1 MTDELNTINPTE
13 FELTQ
18 GTERGLNYDVSLL
31 AKVVDLN
38 LTADTT
44 LGPQLDGLHN
54 MRRIWR
60 IKAIGANRTLT
71 LTTGVT
77 GGFRFGEII
86 TGLTATTSNK
96 IDYVGCIYNGNDAR
110 WDVVAVSK
118 GY

>member
-54 MRRIWR
+54 MRRIYR
-60 IKAIGANRTLT
+60 VKAIGAAWDLT

-77 GGFRFGEII
+77 GGFRFGTTIAS
-86 TGLTATTSNK
+86 LTETASGK
-96 IDYVGCIYNGNDAR
+96 IDYIGCIYNGNDAR